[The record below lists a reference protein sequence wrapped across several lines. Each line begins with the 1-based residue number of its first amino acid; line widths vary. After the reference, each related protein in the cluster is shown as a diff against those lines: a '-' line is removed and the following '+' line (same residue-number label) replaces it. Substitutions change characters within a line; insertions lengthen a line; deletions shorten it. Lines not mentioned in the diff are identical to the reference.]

1 MESYTFAAVK
11 SWFDIFKRSL
21 QTLLEEQVPVVEKVS
36 AILDKTGWFFRLQ
49 WPNIINLIETEA
61 ILSKSLLGS
70 KYRLAIALDF
80 APYLESE
87 FASLQELISSH
98 VEPSFCRSFV

>member
-1 MESYTFAAVK
+1 MESYTLAAVK
-11 SWFDIFKRSL
+11 GWFDILKRSL
-21 QTLLEEQVPVVEKVS
+21 QKLLEDQVPLVEKVS
-36 AILDKTGWFFRLQ
+36 AILDRTGWFFRLQ

-61 ILSKSLLGS
+61 RLSKSHAGS

-87 FASLQELISSH
+87 FASLQELISSA
-98 VEPSFCRSFV
+98 VEPSFCRSFI